1 MSKKA
6 EYTYTLSIEPERV
19 VGLYSQLMEG
29 LDQQLFDNMPPEATR
44 KLLSQVLKRYRQIV
58 GFDINADIDEIL
70 AVDTL
75 MNQLAARGV

>member
-44 KLLSQVLKRYRQIV
+44 KLLSQVLRRYRQIV

-75 MNQLAARGV
+75 MNQLAERGV